1 MLGYLDESVDPCED
15 FVRFSTNGWV
25 KANPLPKSKP
35 IWGSF
40 NQVRAN
46 NQVCFRF
53 PSSRSLPGAEKKKL
67 TRVVSFLISFLQK
80 VILEILKKPIEV
92 KSAEELKKET
102 PQEIAERDNLIKM
115 STVFKSCLDEV
126 RIFLPLFP

>member
-1 MLGYLDESVDPCED
+1 M
-15 FVRFSTNGWV
+15 
-25 KANPLPKSKP
+25 
-35 IWGSF
+35 
-40 NQVRAN
+40 
-46 NQVCFRF
+46 
-53 PSSRSLPGAEKKKL
+53 